1 MALTVAIDR
10 VLEIVD
16 IEAFELSSVT
26 IDAVLVSVISNA
38 SESYSWVVSS
48 SLAASLALS
57 FRSDSGINPVTHLR
71 LMKIGVNTWNQNDCN
86 LTVHY

>member
-10 VLEIVD
+10 VLENVEV
-16 IEAFELSSVT
+16 EAFELSSVK

-48 SLAASLALS
+48 SLASSLALS
-57 FRSDSGINPVTHLR
+57 F
-71 LMKIGVNTWNQNDCN
+71 
-86 LTVHY
+86 